1 MLLDDKDDVVTL
13 SDPQAASN
21 STRERHNSPQQIF
34 FLNQ

>member
-21 STRERHNSPQQIF
+21 STRERDNSPQQIF